1 MSRTRDL
8 GKIISGN
15 FDVPA
20 ASLDSVTRSNISD
33 LGTGALSNRNMFH
46 NSEMKVAQRV
56 SYPSTQPA
64 VSYPGYYTVDRWY
77 NHISGV
83 NSRGVCTISQAQD
96 APTGFRNSLKI
107 AVTTADTSLDAWA
120 EYGINQRFEGQDLQR
135 LCKGTSSTK
144 EVTIS
149 FWVKSSLT
157 GTYILEML
165 DDDNG
170 SRHINKSYTI
180 NSSNTW
186 EHKSITFAGDT
197 AGVLDNDNNKSM
209 TVSWHL
215 AGGSNF
221 QGGGLQTS
229 WGSLAQTKRQDGQVN
244 FFANTG
250 NTFQLTACQ
259 MEVGDTATPFEHR
272 SYGEEL
278 ALCQRYCY
286 VIQQQNNSVNANA
299 SACNG
304 TYYSASS
311 FYGVLVFPTTMR
323 VTPTMAV
330 PTVTNGYR
338 LYSAT
343 GADLIDGSGFGLQ
356 SANKDNFCIY
366 VPSVSSTA
374 GFGGWMEL
382 IVAGAKLTFDAEL

>member
-1 MSRTRDL
+1 MAISTIDNNGVNL
-8 GKIISGN
+8 GQLGNRNLIINGAMQ
-15 FDVPA
+15 VA
-20 ASLDSVTRSNISD
+20 QR
-33 LGTGALSNRNMFH
+33 GTGAFTANGDR
-46 NSEMKVAQRV
+46 
-56 SYPSTQPA
+56 P
-64 VSYPGYYTVDRWY
+64 VDRWQM
-77 NHISGV
+77 ISNATDFTTTQSSTVPVGKGFTKSV
-83 NSRGVCTISQAQD
+83 KIQ
-96 APTGFRNSLKI
+96 PTATKSPSSGTYARIGYSIEGYDGASLC
-107 AVTTADTSLDAWA
+107 W
-120 EYGINQRFEGQDLQR
+120 
-135 LCKGTSSTK
+135 GTSGAKSA
-144 EVTIS
+144 TIS
-149 FWVKSSLT
+149 FWVRASVTGIYSIGIKNASANRSICLEYTIDIADTWEYKTITFSGVTDGTWEQTNSRFCYIDVWQAGQGSQTSTIGTWQNQNTNMSSNQVNLFTSTSNTFYLT
-157 GTYILEML
+157 G
-165 DDDNG
+165 
-170 SRHINKSYTI
+170 
-180 NSSNTW
+180 
-186 EHKSITFAGDT
+186 F
-197 AGVLDNDNNKSM
+197 
-209 TVSWHL
+209 
-215 AGGSNF
+215 
-221 QGGGLQTS
+221 
-229 WGSLAQTKRQDGQVN
+229 
-244 FFANTG
+244 
-250 NTFQLTACQ
+250 Q

-286 VIQQQNNSVNANA
+286 VIQQQNNSENANA

>member
-1 MSRTRDL
+1 MTKARDL
-8 GKIISGN
+8 ADLGN
-15 FDVPA
+15 KT
-20 ASLDSVTRSNISD
+20 SLDEIND
-33 LGTGALSNRNMFH
+33 AYNAGALSNRNMFY

-107 AVTTADTSLDAWA
+107 AVTTADTSLDDWA
-120 EYGINQRFEGQDLQR
+120 EYAIQQRLEGQDLQR
-135 LCKGTSSTK
+135 LCKGTSSAK

-180 NSSNTW
+180 NTANTW
-186 EHKSITFAGDT
+186 EYKSITFAGDT
-197 AGVLDNDNNKSM
+197 SGVLDNDNAKSM
-209 TVSWHL
+209 TITWDL
-215 AGGSNF
+215 AGGSSF

-278 ALCQRYCY
+278 AKCQRY
-286 VIQQQNNSVNANA
+286 
-299 SACNG
+299 
-304 TYYSASS
+304 YYRENFTSNDHGIATQSNWNTQAL
-311 FYGVLVFPTTMR
+311 YGVWSIPTTMR
-323 VTPTMAV
+323 ANPTGSYSSLSNFSLYQNASTRTLTELNFGSNSLSSRELVSVCSSSITPQ
-330 PTVTNGYR
+330 G
-338 LYSAT
+338 
-343 GADLIDGSGFGLQ
+343 GAGWLRGLSSGWIAL
-356 SANKDNFCIY
+356 
-366 VPSVSSTA
+366 
-374 GFGGWMEL
+374 
-382 IVAGAKLTFDAEL
+382 DAEL